1 MKKISYRRLMD
12 FSPEEFNQRLKKPL
26 IVKFADGDLK
36 LSAHEII
43 VSRYL
48 WETVKDF
55 IVNKGMKLYIR
66 HSVSSHYV
74 NGFYTSRTLNKTLEK
89 IYEDLI
95 LTYFE
100 PFNNREG
107 LDQIWKNMQVIFN
120 RIYNEIVYKNINYVT
135 SINIDDLLE
144 IQLNPELIKK
154 MRAVSEID
162 ISTDNIV
169 TNRIVNDCY
178 QTLDKILKENPN
190 NAVSQGYISSNINPN
205 QVQQVLGSRGSATTA
220 TNTIFAKPIANSFTT
235 GMYNMYEIVQES
247 AVAARSLLL
256 STTSIAQSEYFA
268 RLLQLVCM
276 SVEKLVDGD
285 CGQTEYIDWYVKP
298 YTKEGV
304 YSQPSDLPN
313 LEGKYFYNPDT
324 GKEELIT
331 KNHKHLEG
339 TTIKLRVA
347 FNCKLHDK
355 NCICTKCFGALS
367 YNIPKHINLGWYCCT
382 QITKD
387 ISQKTLS
394 DKHHTASSI
403 SLPIIINPE
412 AVNDFYTKEND
423 NTFVY
428 LKYKHEEIKGDGSKV
443 TLFNNKK
450 DYKLTLKVYKFSAN
464 GLGDIKPDT
473 EVRKYIVE
481 TMSYLEDL
489 WLEKMDLNTGEIE
502 LIPVSIT
509 KGVHYGSFTIE
520 FLEYIKENGYE
531 LSEDDYYYINLNKWK
546 FTNPI
551 VKVNDISFN
560 YIMLAKEIKAIFGGK
575 DSEKEG
581 ENYLDLRQRADM
593 LQKLF
598 NVINNKL
605 SVNIAL
611 MEVIVYAFSV
621 SDYEYGDYS
630 LGRHSSNITTRSISD
645 IMTKTSLGG
654 AYAWERHMTTMLNPY
669 AFKMKNSRE
678 HILDVLI
685 CPNEVL
691 ERFDPIEK

>member
-1 MKKISYRRLMD
+1 MKKASFRRLMD
-12 FSPEEFNQRLKKPL
+12 FAPEDFNNKLKKKL
-26 IVKFADGDLK
+26 IVIFEDGELEM
-36 LSAHEII
+36 SAHEVI
-43 VSRYL
+43 VSRYI

-55 IVNKGMKLYIR
+55 IINKGMKLYIR
-66 HSVSSHYV
+66 HSISSHYV

-89 IYEDLI
+89 IYEDLV

-100 PFNNREG
+100 PNNSREG
-107 LDQIWKNMQVIFN
+107 LEIVWKNMQVIFN
-120 RIYNEIVYKNINYVT
+120 RIYNEIVYKNIAYVT

-144 IQLNPELIKK
+144 IQLKPELVEK
-154 MRAVSEID
+154 MRDVYNLSIE
-162 ISTDNIV
+162 TDNIL
-169 TNRIVNDCY
+169 TNRVVDETY
-178 QTLDKILKENPN
+178 YALDKILKENPR
-190 NAVSQGYISSNINPN
+190 NAVSQGYISSSLNPN
-205 QVQQVLGSRGSATTA
+205 QVRQVLGSRGSATTA

-235 GMYNMYEIVQES
+235 GMYNMYEIIQES

-285 CGQTEYIDWYVKP
+285 CGQTDYIDWYVKP

-313 LEGKYFYNPDT
+313 LEGKYFYNPET

-331 KNHKHLEG
+331 KAHKHLEG

-347 FNCKLHDK
+347 YKCKLHNK
-355 NCICTKCFGALS
+355 SCICAKCFGAIS

-382 QITKD
+382 QITKEV
-387 ISQKTLS
+387 SQRTLS

-428 LKYKHEEIKGDGSKV
+428 LRYKHEEEKGDGSKV
-443 TLFNNKK
+443 VLFNNKK
-450 DYKLTLKVYKFSAN
+450 DYKLTLKVFKYSAN

-473 EVRKYIVE
+473 EVRKFIVE

-489 WLEKMDLNTGEIE
+489 WLEKMDVNTGEVE
-502 LIPVSIT
+502 SIPVSIT
-509 KGVHYGSFTIE
+509 KGVYYGSFTVE

-531 LSEDDYYYINLNKWK
+531 LSEDDYYHIDLSKWK
-546 FTNPI
+546 FSNPI
-551 VKVNDISFN
+551 VKVNDVSFN

-575 DSEKEG
+575 DNEKEG
-581 ENYLDLRQRADM
+581 ENYLNLRQQNDM
-593 LQKLF
+593 LLKLF

-605 SVNIAL
+605 SINIAL
-611 MEVIVYAFSV
+611 LEVIVYAFSV
-621 SDYEYGDYS
+621 TDYEYGDYS
-630 LGRHSSNITTRSISD
+630 LGRNGTNISTRSISD

-669 AFKMKNSRE
+669 AFKMKNARE
-678 HILDVLI
+678 HILDALI
-685 CPNEVL
+685 CPNEVM
-691 ERFDPIEK
+691 ERYNSIK